1 MPIRSLHKTTMRRM
15 QLENKTRLPQQE
27 WCALWLHCCDIFH
40 FFTNLFGGFTFF
52 VYFCL
57 KLTNLKFH

>member
-1 MPIRSLHKTTMRRM
+1 MKRM
-15 QLENKTRLPQQE
+15 QMENKTRLPQQE